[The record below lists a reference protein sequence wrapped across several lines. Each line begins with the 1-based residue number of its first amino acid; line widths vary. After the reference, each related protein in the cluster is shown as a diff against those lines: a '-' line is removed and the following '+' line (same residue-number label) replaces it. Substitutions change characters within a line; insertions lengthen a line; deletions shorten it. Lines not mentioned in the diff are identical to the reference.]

1 MEITVPWEA
10 FLALIEPVYHKPS
23 SKGGR
28 PPIPLEVML
37 RIHLLQ
43 QWFTLSDPLME
54 EMLIDTPCFRRFA
67 GIEPMEGRIPDETT
81 ILNFRHLL
89 EKHRIAEQIL
99 EGVNEM
105 LRKKGVMMREGTIL
119 DATIINAP
127 CSTKNKRK
135 ERDPEM
141 HSVAKGDG
149 GLKDCPQKREKLKI
163 TRLSE
168 EPLLGEANKINID
181 FRGPCRCFVKLL
193 SFILKAL

>member
-1 MEITVPWEA
+1 MAVPLQLGFTDYEQIYAKKKTRRQRFLEEMEITVPWEA

-67 GIEPMEGRIPDETT
+67 GIETMEGRIPDETT

-89 EKHRIAEQIL
+89 EEHRIAEQIL
-99 EGVNEM
+99 EGVNQM
-105 LRKKGVMMREGTIL
+105 
-119 DATIINAP
+119 
-127 CSTKNKRK
+127 
-135 ERDPEM
+135 
-141 HSVAKGDG
+141 
-149 GLKDCPQKREKLKI
+149 
-163 TRLSE
+163 LSE
-168 EPLLGEANKINID
+168 KCTRWLRASNGSTASQKASPMECAATLELMPHLAWSTPLRAPL
-181 FRGPCRCFVKLL
+181 PTCM
-193 SFILKAL
+193 S